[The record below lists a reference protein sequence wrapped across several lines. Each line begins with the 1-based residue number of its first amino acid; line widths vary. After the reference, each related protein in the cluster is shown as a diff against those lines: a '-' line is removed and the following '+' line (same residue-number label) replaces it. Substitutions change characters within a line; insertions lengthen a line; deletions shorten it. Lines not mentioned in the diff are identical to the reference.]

1 MKKIISLILVCFLVC
16 MVFAENA
23 KLRFSYDKFKQLNWT
38 EGKELV
44 SEKSTRKYSAGLYD
58 YFIEQ
63 IYKDPNT
70 GDCYVVLYSIGK
82 IQSIKYSMKGWDGID
97 TNWIYYVSIENVGK
111 LL

>member
-1 MKKIISLILVCFLVC
+1 MKKILIFVLTFAMAVIT
-16 MVFAENA
+16 FAENA

-44 SEKSTRKYSAGLYD
+44 SEKSTRKYSAGLHD

-63 IYKDPNT
+63 IYKDLNT

-82 IQSIKYSMKGWDGID
+82 IQSIKYNMKGWDGID
-97 TNWIYYVSIENVGK
+97 TSWIYYVSIENVGK
-111 LL
+111 LF

>member
-1 MKKIISLILVCFLVC
+1 MKKIINLILVCLLMC
-16 MVFAENA
+16 MVFAENTE
-23 KLRFSYDKFKQLNWT
+23 LRFSYDKFKQLNWT
-38 EGKELV
+38 KGKELV

-63 IYKDPNT
+63 IYKDLNT

-82 IQSIKYSMKGWDGID
+82 IQSIKYNMKGWDGID
-97 TNWIYYVSIENVGK
+97 TSWIYYVSIENIGK

>member
-16 MVFAENA
+16 MIFAENA
-23 KLRFSYDKFKQLNWT
+23 KLRLSYDKFKQLNWT

-63 IYKDPNT
+63 IYKDLDT

-82 IQSIKYSMKGWDGID
+82 IQSIKYNMKGWDGID
-97 TNWIYYVSIENVGK
+97 TSWIYYVSIENVGK

>member
-1 MKKIISLILVCFLVC
+1 MKKIISLVVACLLTC

-38 EGKELV
+38 EDKELV
-44 SEKSTRKYSAGLYD
+44 SERSTRKYSSGLYD

-63 IYKDPNT
+63 IYKDKST
-70 GDCYVVLYSIGK
+70 GDCYIVLYSIGK
-82 IQSIKYSMKGWDGID
+82 IQYMKYNMKGWDSID
-97 TNWIYYVSIENVGK
+97 TSWIYYVSIENVGR